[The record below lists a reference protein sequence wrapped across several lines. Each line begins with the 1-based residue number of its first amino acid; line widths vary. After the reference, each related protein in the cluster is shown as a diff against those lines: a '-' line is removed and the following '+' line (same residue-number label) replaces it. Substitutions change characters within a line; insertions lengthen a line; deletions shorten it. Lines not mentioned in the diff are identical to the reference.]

1 MILYKYL
8 PSCYVKNVLEKGE
21 LLFRNLTYFRQYEC
35 EKRGDPLEGHHR
47 DNPDDDIV
55 IDNLSS
61 GKKIKGDFSCI
72 NSTNSDL
79 IYVFCL
85 SQSLNSHLY
94 NEFESDV
101 CIEITDTDEF
111 IRRVLI
117 AVKRLISLH
126 KIGLLHAPVSYYA
139 PNEPAEF
146 NIKDPKELVFAKDN
160 AFLSKDLSRIRKD
173 VPLNLCLKDY
183 EWKDYNTKKVKEM
196 LEEYG
201 FKSLVKKIPG
211 AEEEVGTGGNL
222 KLW

>member
-35 EKRGDPLEGHHR
+35 EKRGDPLEGYHR

-61 GKKIKGDFSCI
+61 GKKIKGDFSFI

-85 SQSLNSHLY
+85 SQSLNSNLF

-101 CIEITDTDEF
+101 CIEITDADEF
-111 IRRVLI
+111 IRRVRI

-139 PNEPAEF
+139 PNKPAEF

-160 AFLSKDLSRIRKD
+160 AFLSQDEYRL
-173 VPLNLCLKDY
+173 VFG
-183 EWKDYNTKKVKEM
+183 TKKSFNLTQQIVINGAHSFREEAMKGIAKEKM
-196 LEEYG
+196 
-201 FKSLVKKIPG
+201 IRI
-211 AEEEVGTGGNL
+211 GNFTDIANVR
-222 KLW
+222 